1 MLLSL
6 TASVCAAEQ
15 RGAVTRCD
23 RCGSTGLF
31 PEELHPRADAE
42 RADAP
47 LLGRIPTL
55 SHVALHL
62 IFFRKISHGP
72 WPIGSASTSP
82 RPPPNGQR
90 KRD

>member
-6 TASVCAAEQ
+6 TASVCVAEQ
-15 RGAVTRCD
+15 CGAVTRCD
-23 RCGSTGLF
+23 RCGSAGLF
-31 PEELHPRADAE
+31 PEELHARADVE

-62 IFFRKISHGP
+62 IFFEKDFP
-72 WPIGSASTSP
+72 WALA
-82 RPPPNGQR
+82 NR
-90 KRD
+90 KRLHFSSPSPKRAAEA